1 MANIEIIT
9 SQNVS
14 IEYEL
19 ASLKDR
25 VLAYIIDILIM
36 MGCIFVLMIFYFI
49 LTGGSGEQYFLYIF
63 AIPIF
68 LFYTLLFEIF
78 NNGKS
83 LGKAVMKIKVVKING
98 LEPNLNDYLTRWA
111 FRMVDIYLS
120 IGSVAAFLVSSS
132 GKHQRMGDL
141 VADTTVIR
149 YRADY
154 NFNLDEI
161 LKRTSVEN
169 FQPLYPG
176 VRKFTEEDMLLVKN
190 TIERYNTYPNNAHIE
205 ALYMLIDKI
214 RKELNLK
221 ELPKNK
227 IEFLK
232 TVLKEYVIL
241 TR

>member
-36 MGCIFVLMIFYFI
+36 MGGLFVLMIFYFI
-49 LTGGSGEQYFLYIF
+49 FTGGKKEDYFLYIF
-63 AIPIF
+63 VIPVFI
-68 LFYTLLFEIF
+68 FYTLFFEIF

-83 LGKAVMKIKVVKING
+83 LGKGVMKIKVVKING

-120 IGSVAAFLVSSS
+120 FGSVAAFLVSSS

-149 YRADY
+149 YRPHY

-161 LKRTSVEN
+161 LKRTTVEN

-176 VRKFTEEDMLLVKN
+176 VRKFSEEDMLLVKN
-190 TIERYNTYPNNAHIE
+190 TIERYYAYPNNAHIE

-232 TVLKEYVIL
+232 TILKEYVIM